1 MNASA
6 ITANVITGI
15 IAGVS
20 AGVILAIL
28 VESKRYVDLK
38 MKRCRQIRYIRQIVE
53 KFQELILSAK
63 AVTPTHSGRDNI
75 PPELRGMEFPL
86 DMVRG
91 AYFGDTYREIVET
104 LGGRADTL
112 AFDEKREVQGAFAPY
127 NLPTSHGQ
135 CQPTPRGAGWTWLIV
150 SATNRRPQGGG
161 VGRRCPRNHP
171 EIPAAGVAKRIEDLA
186 DKNGAGSDPAP
197 FSVVVSS

>member
-38 MKRCRQIRYIRQIVE
+38 MKRRRQIRYIRQIME

-86 DMVRG
+86 DTVRG

-127 NLPTSHGQ
+127 NLVLPGSD
-135 CQPTPRGAGWTWLIV
+135 PF
-150 SATNRRPQGGG
+150 
-161 VGRRCPRNHP
+161 HP
-171 EIPAAGVAKRIEDLA
+171 PLVP
-186 DKNGAGSDPAP
+186 NGAGYHKIFDAFEAIKWLKVKSTDRTSLGPRP
-197 FSVVVSS
+197 PEDGT